1 MDDMALFVAGYYA
14 GKKKGGA
21 SPSPL
26 SLEGIKALKT
36 LATVTVGNFVIEIKE
51 PKMFYGGKLE
61 AYYNVTAFKSGRWEN
76 GWFTSAIINDSLA
89 VVSGYPHAYEK
100 IYWGDYEESG
110 KKYSTEYQKC
120 SDFSV
125 TGINL
130 NSNNY
135 RLPNMTVSFS
145 YKQSKFY
152 DGVFISGYTNTSGS
166 AVDFYADS
174 TPVIHNFS
182 IDEYFDFVRSY
193 CEAAAANEPVINIL

>member
-51 PKMFYGGKLE
+51 PKMFYGGKITT
-61 AYYNVTAFKSGRWEN
+61 YFDVTDFKSGQYTS
-76 GWFTSAIINDSLA
+76 GWFASAIVNDVMA
-89 VVSGYPHAYEK
+89 AVSGYPHAYEK

-145 YKQSKFY
+145 YKQSKFSEKL
-152 DGVFISGYTNTSGS
+152 I
-166 AVDFYADS
+166 
-174 TPVIHNFS
+174 NFGFFS
-182 IDEYFDFVRSY
+182 
-193 CEAAAANEPVINIL
+193 